1 MGGGGS
7 KTHQSFTVTPSGNH
21 AGVTNADGGIAAAG
35 VELEDLEALGVQAP
49 DPTGAAG
56 PTAEEGPGEV
66 AADEDPA
73 AAQDPAGEEDSPA
86 LAALLEPDP
95 PMASASPAGEWEDV
109 LTPVPE
115 EVPAGLVTGVPLLVG
130 GADLVD
136 ATATLVAYTGPGGP
150 REVLVATVDEAAEAK
165 LLEALALSETK
176 LVPVAVQ
183 TEVSGRLPTDTG
195 HQLYE
200 QLVTAAK
207 STNHHLKDGTEVP
220 AHTQATIAKVAADL
234 DQLGELPAEA
244 DKAMVAHYQ
253 ATVAAL
259 AERAA
264 PGWAVPY
271 GAGGK
276 VPQVTPF
283 ETTGM
288 ATVTHWMPAPA
299 EDPEVGKLTA
309 AVRDASRIR
318 PTLSADGVAS
328 WDGAARSAAKGK
340 EYLVD
345 LGDGYTAVYR
355 PYGANDPASSEHSL
369 RGALEVT
376 GPAGCGHGPELVSRL
391 GQLNLVNRPM
401 TAAEGEWAYLRA
413 NVDAQR
419 LTAKPA
425 VKAALAETEG
435 LEDAVEHVLFA
446 QRASQAVGMS
456 EPELHRFARQLRLDA
471 EAKALPTKV
480 TILREAV
487 AKATGHT
494 DGAALAAAAGYD
506 PAPRASGGWLT
517 WGRFDVDADRA
528 AVRTGFA
535 GKGLTHRLTGGNI
548 VDVLRTG
555 VLASTERRSLMGVA
569 PGKGMS
575 EHADKKSGGARSV
588 FLRVGNDPKAGPAL
602 YWSDPTVLL
611 RRADWYA
618 YPTDHFGSLNP
629 ASGHSTNGLTRDPAT
644 VATFT
649 GGGSN
654 EVMFSHGIDLLGAEA
669 PSAIRCANKT
679 QRAEVLAL
687 FAGKGITSLG
697 GRPVTE
703 VVQ

>member
-1 MGGGGS
+1 MGGGGT
-7 KTHQSFTVTPSGNH
+7 KTHENFTVTPSHN
-21 AGVTNADGGIAAAG
+21 AGPSSAAGTGIVGSTADKEPSVLEPAEAAAAPVTDPDAG
-35 VELEDLEALGVQAP
+35 LGLLEA
-49 DPTGAAG
+49 AAAHE
-56 PTAEEGPGEV
+56 PEEEVDIDELVKVEEPEGPK
-66 AADEDPA
+66 ADVPPVEKTPA
-73 AAQDPAGEEDSPA
+73 
-86 LAALLEPDP
+86 
-95 PMASASPAGEWEDV
+95 EWDDA

-115 EVPAGLVTGVPLLVG
+115 TVPEGLITGVPLLVG

-136 ATATLVAYTGPGGP
+136 ATATLVAYGGPGGP

-183 TEVSGRLPTDTG
+183 TEISGRLPTDTD

-207 STNHHLKDGTEVP
+207 SVNSHLKAATPVP

-234 DQLGELPAEA
+234 EQLKGELPADT
-244 DKAMVAHYQ
+244 DKDMVAHYQ
-253 ATVAAL
+253 TVVAAL
-259 AERAA
+259 AERADPA
-264 PGWAVPY
+264 WAVPY
-271 GAGGK
+271 TEGGK
-276 VPQVTPF
+276 TPQVTPF

-299 EDPEVGKLTA
+299 EDTPAGQLTA

-318 PTLSADGVAS
+318 PILAADGTAS
-328 WDGAARSAAKGK
+328 WDGTARTKAKGK

-355 PYGANDPASSEHSL
+355 PYGANDPATSEHSL

-376 GPAGCGHGPELVSRL
+376 GPAGGGHGPELVSRL

-401 TAAEGEWAYLRA
+401 TSAEGEWAYLRA

-419 LTAKPA
+419 LTTKAA
-425 VKAALAETEG
+425 VKAALAETDG

-446 QRASQAVGMS
+446 QRASQAAGMT

-471 EAKALPTKV
+471 EATALPTKV

-487 AKATGHT
+487 AKATGHA
-494 DGAALAAAAGYD
+494 DGAALAVSAGYD
-506 PAPRASGGWLT
+506 PAPRPSGGWLT
-517 WGRFDVDADRA
+517 WGRFDIDGDRA
-528 AVRTGFA
+528 GVRTGFG
-535 GKGLTHRLTGGNI
+535 GKGLTHRVTGGNI

-575 EHADKKSGGARSV
+575 EAADKKSGGARSV
-588 FLRVGNDPKAGPAL
+588 FLRVGNTPTSGPTL
-602 YWSDPTVLL
+602 FWSDPSVLL

-629 ASGHSTNGLTRDPAT
+629 ASGHSVSGLTRDHAT
-644 VATFT
+644 VAKFT
-649 GGGSN
+649 AGGSN
-654 EVMFSHGIDLLGAEA
+654 EVMFRHGIDLLGAEA
-669 PSAIRCANKT
+669 PSRIRCTSAT
-679 QRAEVLAL
+679 QRKEVLAL
-687 FAGKGITSLG
+687 LAGKGITSLG
-697 GRPVTE
+697 GRPASE